1 MGNNALINIQ
11 MITYK
16 CLEEFLNSLQV
27 AKGMNSEWSKEF
39 GQKGHKIG
47 DTLQVR
53 RPQRWLVKSG
63 ASYQQQ
69 PIVDTFST
77 VKVDRHRH
85 IGFDYGAFEQ
95 VLDLDDIYN
104 RYFKTSIRQLA
115 NQVDD
120 EAAQFMYLNTNNT
133 QGILGTNPASLAD
146 SQDLFLGALATLQE
160 NGCPGE
166 DLTAVLGPRQA
177 TSVMKYLN
185 TNYNPQVQIG
195 RQYLSGAL
203 ASAFGYERITIDQ
216 NLYSHTCGA
225 WAGSPVVA
233 SSAADGDTSISVS
246 GFTPATTVNPGDVF
260 TVGDA
265 NTQKTM
271 NVNPK
276 NRRSTG
282 QLKSFVV
289 GGSVQL
295 VADNSG
301 LMTIPIG
308 GDLGQQG
315 FHNSSS
321 QYANMDVLPTA
332 AAVLTPFPATT
343 SPGGKSGIQGLAF
356 ARDAFAFAPIT
367 LPKPGNCEYSAQA
380 TDPETGIS
388 LTLLT
393 QFNAESYRWIS
404 RADIGFGFGVF
415 YADNEAVRLMGQ

>member
-11 MITYK
+11 MITFK
-16 CLEEFLNSLQV
+16 CLEEFINNLKVVGGFN
-27 AKGMNSEWSKEF
+27 MEWAKEF

-63 ASYQQQ
+63 AQYQQQ

-85 IGFDYGAFEQ
+85 IGFDYGAFES
-95 VLDLDDIYN
+95 VLDLDDVFN

-120 EAAQFMYLNTNNT
+120 EAAQFAYLNTNNIN
-133 QGILGTNPASLAD
+133 GILGTNPASLAD

-160 NGCPGE
+160 NGCPTE
-166 DLTAVLGPRQA
+166 DLSAVLGPRQA
-177 TSVMKYLN
+177 VSVMKYLN
-185 TNYNPQVQIG
+185 TNFNPQTQIG
-195 RQYLSGAL
+195 RQYLTGAL
-203 ASAFGYERITIDQ
+203 ASAFGYERIAIDQ
-216 NLYSHTCGA
+216 NLYSHTCGTFT
-225 WAGSPVVA
+225 GTPVVA
-233 SSAADGDTSISVS
+233 TSAVEGDTSIATS
-246 GFTPATTVNPGDVF
+246 GWTSGDTVNPGDVF
-260 TVGDA
+260 TLG
-265 NTQKTM
+265 NSSTQKTY

-282 QLKSFVV
+282 QLKAFVV
-289 GGSVQL
+289 GGSTTL
-295 VADNSG
+295 TADGSG
-301 LMTIPIG
+301 NMTIPIG

-315 FHNSSS
+315 FHPAAS

-332 AAVLTPFPATT
+332 AAVLTLFPGTT
-343 SPGGKSGIQGLAF
+343 SPSGKSGIQGLAF

-380 TDPETGIS
+380 TDPDTGIS

-393 QFNAESYRWIS
+393 QFNAESYRWVS